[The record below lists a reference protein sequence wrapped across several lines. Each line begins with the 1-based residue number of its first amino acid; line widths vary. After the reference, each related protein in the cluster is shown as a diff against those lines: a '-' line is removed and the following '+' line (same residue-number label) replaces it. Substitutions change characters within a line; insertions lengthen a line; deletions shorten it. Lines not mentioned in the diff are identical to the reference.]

1 MNLRKW
7 WYDAKTTKW
16 QILLGVFIIGVFFI
30 IPFSLLDQLEWDP
43 DWKHANF
50 VDSILATMLGGVA
63 VAIITGVLIIFQ
75 NVIGMDREKNQK
87 IFDQRVQLYKNFLEQ
102 TMAIIDDDVLE
113 DHERKNLMVIEKD
126 ILMIASPETYNA
138 WYDVYRHILKL
149 PRTVKEMN
157 KLRDNPKDAEEHS
170 NRVQKIAEL
179 TTYFVNQCRKDLQ
192 IVPITNDVVK
202 QINAA
207 NKLEIEKHLFTGGV
221 DSTNKN

>member
-149 PRTVKEMN
+149 PRTIKEMN

-192 IVPITNDVVK
+192 IVPITNDVVQ

>member
-1 MNLRKW
+1 MKLRKW

-16 QILLGVFIIGVFFI
+16 QIVFGVFIIFFLFVV
-30 IPFSLLDQLEWDP
+30 PFSLLDQIEWDP

-75 NVIGMDREKNQK
+75 NVVGMDREKNQK
-87 IFDQRVQLYKNFLEQ
+87 IFDKRVELYKNFLEQ

-126 ILMIASPETYNA
+126 ILMIASPETYAA
-138 WYDVYRHILKL
+138 WYDVYRYILKL
-149 PRTVKEMN
+149 PRTVEEMN
-157 KLRDNPKDAEEHS
+157 KLRDNPNDEKEHS

-192 IVPITNDVVK
+192 IE
-202 QINAA
+202 QIKSSLMKEINEE
-207 NKLEIEKHLFTGGV
+207 NKLEIKKHLFTGGADV
-221 DSTNKN
+221 TKNN

>member
-113 DHERKNLMVIEKD
+113 DHERKNLM
-126 ILMIASPETYNA
+126 A
-138 WYDVYRHILKL
+138 RG
-149 PRTVKEMN
+149 
-157 KLRDNPKDAEEHS
+157 
-170 NRVQKIAEL
+170 
-179 TTYFVNQCRKDLQ
+179 
-192 IVPITNDVVK
+192 ITK
-202 QINAA
+202 
-207 NKLEIEKHLFTGGV
+207 
-221 DSTNKN
+221 

>member
-192 IVPITNDVVK
+192 IVPITNDVVQ